1 MPAPLDNLLSPL
13 DAGQLA
19 PMIAPDRSAL
29 LIVDVQEDF
38 ASPTG
43 AMGRIGL
50 DLTAVDAAID
60 QIDAL
65 AHAARLGG
73 VPVVFARVITRPETD
88 TMALRLFIQRS
99 GHDPDRAMAIC
110 RAGTP
115 GAGYYRVAPKA
126 GDLEIEKHLF
136 SSFVGTRFDD
146 MLRERN
152 IDTLVVA
159 GITTDC
165 CVDCTVRD
173 AFHRNYNVFVVADA
187 CAAYDEATHHGA
199 LNGLAKNCA
208 LVVDTARVTAA
219 WRAVERRMLAS

>member
-13 DAGQLA
+13 DAAQLE
-19 PMIAPDRSAL
+19 PMIAPGHSAL

-38 ASPTG
+38 ASPAG

-50 DLTAVDAAID
+50 DLTAINAAID
-60 QIDAL
+60 QITAL
-65 AHAARLGG
+65 ARAARLGG

-88 TMALRLFIQRS
+88 TTAMRLFMQRS
-99 GHDPDRAMAIC
+99 GHDPDRAMEIC
-110 RAGTP
+110 RAGTS
-115 GAGYYRVAPKA
+115 GAGYYRVAPQA
-126 GDLEIEKHLF
+126 GDLEIEKHLY
-136 SSFVGTRFDD
+136 SSFVGTLFDD

-152 IDTLVVA
+152 IDTLVVS

-187 CAAYDEATHHGA
+187 CAAYDEETHRAA

-208 LVVDTARVTAA
+208 LVVDAARVTAA
-219 WRAVERRMLAS
+219 WNTPERPTLAS